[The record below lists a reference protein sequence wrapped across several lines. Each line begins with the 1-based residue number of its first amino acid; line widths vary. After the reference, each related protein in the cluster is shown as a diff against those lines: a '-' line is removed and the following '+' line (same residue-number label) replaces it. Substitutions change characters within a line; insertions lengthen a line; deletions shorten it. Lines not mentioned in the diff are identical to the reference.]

1 MITFA
6 LCIVILIVCL
16 QGRVENERLEIKLD
30 KILKHLG
37 IEEDEE

>member
-6 LCIVILIVCL
+6 LCLVILIVCL
-16 QGRVENERLEIKLD
+16 QDRVDNDKLDKKLD

-37 IEEDEE
+37 IGGK